1 MDYRQL
7 TDLAENPKRTHSFL
21 MIVSSCT
28 FILLFI
34 VVVVTLKSLGEIG
47 PVFDDIGPMFKDAKN
62 TLGDLQE
69 IMPEVRRALAILQK
83 ICKNKLLNIT
93 CDGI

>member
-1 MDYRQL
+1 
-7 TDLAENPKRTHSFL
+7 
-21 MIVSSCT
+21 
-28 FILLFI
+28 
-34 VVVVTLKSLGEIG
+34 
-47 PVFDDIGPMFKDAKN
+47 MFKDAKN